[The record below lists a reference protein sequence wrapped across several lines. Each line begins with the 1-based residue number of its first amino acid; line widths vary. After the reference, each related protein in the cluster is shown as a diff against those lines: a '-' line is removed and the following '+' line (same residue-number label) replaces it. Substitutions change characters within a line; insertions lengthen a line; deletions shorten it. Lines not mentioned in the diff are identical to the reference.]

1 MSQALYRKYR
11 PQTFADVVGQ
21 NHIKT
26 TLQSELETQKV
37 AHAYLFSGPRGLGK
51 TTMARLLAKA
61 VNCLKRKDDQ
71 SEPCNACDA
80 CQEVITSRS
89 LDVIE
94 IDAASHTGVDN
105 VRENIINHSRFTPT
119 SRKYKVFII
128 DEVHMLSLSAFNA
141 LLKTLEEPP
150 SHVIFILATTESHKV
165 PQTIIS
171 RCQHFEFR
179 KINRPEII
187 SRLNKIVKA
196 EGKKIDDII
205 LENITYAAG
214 GCLRDAES
222 LLGQILSLD
231 EKEIKAEQAE
241 LVIPRSRFDLALE
254 LINYLNAK
262 NTAAGLTLINQLVED
277 GVNLEKFTSD
287 LIEVLRKI
295 LLIKISRAL
304 SEFSGAMDKETEKNL
319 IKIAEVSDLN
329 YLIKII
335 EVFIAK
341 RQELKF
347 AEIPQ
352 LPLELAVVEITAEK
366 NDEQNNPK
374 PPTPKKE
381 EKIEIKK
388 IEIKEEVVEKPKTKK
403 ISRFDL
409 NLEQIKEKW
418 FEVLNNLKNHNQS
431 LASTLKICQP
441 TLISQDGVL
450 EISLQHRFHQ
460 ERLMEIK
467 NRALLEKTLSEI
479 FGVPL
484 IIKTVLVKELKSD
497 LMPKP
502 KIDEAAD
509 GLEDI
514 LKTFGGQVVE

>member
-1 MSQALYRKYR
+1 M
-11 PQTFADVVGQ
+11 
-21 NHIKT
+21 
-26 TLQSELETQKV
+26 
-37 AHAYLFSGPRGLGK
+37 
-51 TTMARLLAKA
+51 
-61 VNCLKRKDDQ
+61 
-71 SEPCNACDA
+71 
-80 CQEVITSRS
+80 
-89 LDVIE
+89 
-94 IDAASHTGVDN
+94 
-105 VRENIINHSRFTPT
+105 
-119 SRKYKVFII
+119 
-128 DEVHMLSLSAFNA
+128 
-141 LLKTLEEPP
+141 
-150 SHVIFILATTESHKV
+150 
-165 PQTIIS
+165 
-171 RCQHFEFR
+171 
-179 KINRPEII
+179 
-187 SRLNKIVKA
+187 NKIVKA

-509 GLEDI
+509 ALEDI